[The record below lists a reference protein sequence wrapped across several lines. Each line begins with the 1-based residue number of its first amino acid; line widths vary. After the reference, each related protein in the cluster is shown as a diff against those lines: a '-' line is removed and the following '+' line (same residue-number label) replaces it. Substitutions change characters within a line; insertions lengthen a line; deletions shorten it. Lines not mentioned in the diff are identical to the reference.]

1 MPKIPNEISLSVT
14 KTVLQTVS
22 ICRTVYIPYSKP
34 KGATGKELM
43 PAFDVFINSEG
54 EIYRYLINNATFES
68 LIEIV
73 KKDAETGKIIPAAGV
88 GFMVRDVSTGEYV
101 KQHINYPTPIDI
113 DTYYTDITGK
123 LMLPEKL
130 SFGRYKIIEVCVGN
144 GY

>member
-1 MPKIPNEISLSVT
+1 
-14 KTVLQTVS
+14 
-22 ICRTVYIPYSKP
+22 
-34 KGATGKELM
+34 M

-123 LMLPEKL
+123 LMLPKSCHSVGTKL
-130 SFGRYKIIEVCVGN
+130 LKYV
-144 GY
+144 